1 MLFKYVESLIAN
13 YFSQS
18 NHGGYLNCGSGERRK
33 KKEWVTCLQDNP
45 LAVAGSGA
53 GIWAHIKLG
62 ICVSFSLHHFVSFC
76 ILAKQYKIIVA
87 WFQLT
92 AHH

>member
-33 KKEWVTCLQDNP
+33 KKEWVTCLQYYWLLQALGRAYELISN
-45 LAVAGSGA
+45 LGSVYHLVF
-53 GIWAHIKLG
+53 IILY
-62 ICVSFSLHHFVSFC
+62 HFAS
-76 ILAKQYKIIVA
+76 
-87 WFQLT
+87 
-92 AHH
+92 